1 MKYFD
6 DGATRTSGRERGKGG
21 GSFWEEL
28 NYHNTLCSNNL
39 IIMIFKKNYIDF
51 RNLKRKNVYLF
62 KIIPNKFYQNCI
74 CLYYFRLKRT
84 DGLKNGVC
92 SIYWDVLELLKKI
105 CYWNKRM
112 IKNFIKDLFGS
123 SSHFHKK

>member
-6 DGATRTSGRERGKGG
+6 DGATRTSGGERGG

-51 RNLKRKNVYLF
+51 RNLKRKNVYLKLF
-62 KIIPNKFYQNCI
+62 QI
-74 CLYYFRLKRT
+74 
-84 DGLKNGVC
+84 
-92 SIYWDVLELLKKI
+92 
-105 CYWNKRM
+105 
-112 IKNFIKDLFGS
+112 NFIKIVFVYIISD
-123 SSHFHKK
+123 

>member
-1 MKYFD
+1 MMEL
-6 DGATRTSGRERGKGG
+6 REFRGGKGEREG

-74 CLYYFRLKRT
+74 CLYYFRLKRM

-92 SIYWDVLELLKKI
+92 SIY
-105 CYWNKRM
+105 
-112 IKNFIKDLFGS
+112 
-123 SSHFHKK
+123 

>member
-6 DGATRTSGRERGKGG
+6 DGATRTSGGERGWGG

-51 RNLKRKNVYLF
+51 RNLKRKNVYLKLF
-62 KIIPNKFYQNCI
+62 QI
-74 CLYYFRLKRT
+74 
-84 DGLKNGVC
+84 
-92 SIYWDVLELLKKI
+92 
-105 CYWNKRM
+105 
-112 IKNFIKDLFGS
+112 NFIKIVFVYIISD
-123 SSHFHKK
+123 

>member
-6 DGATRTSGRERGKGG
+6 DGATRTSGGERGGGG

-51 RNLKRKNVYLF
+51 RNLKRKNVYLKLF
-62 KIIPNKFYQNCI
+62 QI
-74 CLYYFRLKRT
+74 
-84 DGLKNGVC
+84 
-92 SIYWDVLELLKKI
+92 
-105 CYWNKRM
+105 
-112 IKNFIKDLFGS
+112 NFIKIVFVYIISD
-123 SSHFHKK
+123 